1 MDVIEAIYSRR
12 AIREY
17 TDEVPAKPTIEKLIR
32 AASHAPSAM
41 NRQPWAFAVVSGRSR
56 LLTTSDRA
64 KALILKST
72 AADLALAGFRDH
84 LADATFDIFYGAP
97 VLIIICATSAEAG
110 ASEDCALAAQ
120 NLMLAAH
127 AMNLG
132 TCWIGL
138 ARPWLNE
145 EAAKTKLGLPK
156 NYVPVAP
163 VILGYPKGTPDV
175 HPRRE
180 PEIVWI
186 G

>member
-17 TDEVPAKPTIEKLIR
+17 ADEVPAKQTIEKLIR

-56 LLTTSDRA
+56 LLAISDRA
-64 KALILKST
+64 KALVLKST
-72 AADLALAGFRDH
+72 AADSALAGFRSH
-84 LADATFDIFYGAP
+84 LADATFDLFYGAP
-97 VLIIICATSAEAG
+97 VLIVICATSAETG

-127 AMNLG
+127 SMNLG

-145 EAAKTKLGLPK
+145 EPAKTELGLPK
-156 NYVPVAP
+156 NYIPVAP
-163 VILGYPKGTPDV
+163 VILGYPRGTPDV